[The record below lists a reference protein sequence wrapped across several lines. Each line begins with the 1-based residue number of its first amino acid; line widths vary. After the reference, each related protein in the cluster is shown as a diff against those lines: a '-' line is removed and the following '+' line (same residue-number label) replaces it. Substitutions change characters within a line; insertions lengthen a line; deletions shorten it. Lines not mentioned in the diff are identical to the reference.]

1 MRPVTML
8 DLSIII
14 VTYNSEKYIGAC
26 VDSIAQN
33 VRGLTYEVLVVDN
46 LSTDSTPAILQQKQ
60 NVQLIRNEKNF
71 GFATANNKGIAQA
84 NGNFILILNPD
95 IILTPETD
103 LKALMDY
110 FKTNP
115 STGII
120 SPRLFYE
127 DGKVQEN
134 ARKFPSLLTFF
145 IRGFRLEKYVQRFSF
160 YKNHSVFSYI
170 SCTTPVEVDWV
181 IGAFM
186 FTPKEIIR
194 QVGLFDQRFFMY
206 YEDADLC
213 SRMKRKG
220 YSIVYCPGVSAIHA
234 YCRDSAKPLF
244 SRLKMIHMKSFF
256 RFFLKRNLNLSQTAF
271 SIPTIHGK

>member
-1 MRPVTML
+1 ML

-14 VTYNSEKYIGAC
+14 VTYNSEKFIGAC
-26 VDSIAQN
+26 IDSIAQH

-46 LSTDSTPAILQQKQ
+46 LSTDSTPAILQQQ
-60 NVQLIRNEKNF
+60 PNVRLIRNEKNY
-71 GFATANNKGIAQA
+71 GFACANNKGIVQA

-95 IILTPETD
+95 ILLTPETD
-103 LKALMDY
+103 LEALMAY
-110 FKTNP
+110 FKTKP
-115 STGII
+115 STGIV
-120 SPRLFYE
+120 SPRLIYE

-145 IRGFRLEKYVQRFSF
+145 IRGFRLEKYAQSFSF
-160 YKNHSVFSYI
+160 YKNHNVFSYI
-170 SCTTPVEVDWV
+170 SCTHPVEVDWV

-186 FTPKEIIR
+186 LTRKDVIE
-194 QVGLFDQRFFMY
+194 QVGLFDQQFFMY

-213 SRMKRKG
+213 SRMKRNG
-220 YSIVYCPGVSAIHA
+220 YSIVYYPGVTAIHA

-256 RFFLKRNLNLSQTAF
+256 RFFLKRNLNF
-271 SIPTIHGK
+271 S